1 MFLLKYLA
9 LGVGYLLAAY
19 GCFMLLGGIGND
31 HIALPLAGL
40 LLLYGWY
47 ALSRAERGRDVRAHP
62 LPAAILAH
70 LPLVICMIVD
80 VTISDQIGSDK
91 VTWFYAWGMP
101 LRLPISMIIR
111 PMELL
116 AGGRIL
122 LEYGLTLLLL
132 VAFFCMGQKQVPL
145 KGHTLA
151 LPALAV
157 VIRETGILPVR
168 WSQLLLLL
176 WPLWYSWEYWKRR
189 SNR

>member
-1 MFLLKYLA
+1 
-9 LGVGYLLAAY
+9 
-19 GCFMLLGGIGND
+19 
-31 HIALPLAGL
+31 
-40 LLLYGWY
+40 
-47 ALSRAERGRDVRAHP
+47 
-62 LPAAILAH
+62 
-70 LPLVICMIVD
+70 MIVD

-145 KGHTLA
+145 KGYTMV

-157 VIRETGILPVR
+157 VIRETGILPVY
-168 WSQLLLLL
+168 WSQLLLLM
-176 WPLWYSWEYWKRR
+176 WPLWHSWEYWKWRVDR
-189 SNR
+189 

>member
-116 AGGRIL
+116 AGGCIL

-132 VAFFCMGQKQVPL
+132 VAFFCMGQERIPL

-157 VIRETGILPVR
+157 VIRETGILPAR

-176 WPLWYSWEYWKRR
+176 WPLWQSWEYWKWR